1 MKKRNPTL
9 ELDKA
14 SLERL
19 QNTGSP
25 LSREEIQF
33 LEDLKAFIDFGIRNG
48 LTFLTV
54 MEGIGHDV
62 DELRRDRFDF
72 HAALK
77 RGFWPKVSGY
87 SRINADSVQSG
98 EDE

>member
-1 MKKRNPTL
+1 MKKRTPTL
-9 ELDKA
+9 ELDKVK
-14 SLERL
+14 SER
-19 QNTGSP
+19 QQTAGSP

-33 LEDLKAFIDFGIRNG
+33 LEDFKAFIDFGIRNG

-87 SRINADSVQSG
+87 SKINADSFQSG
-98 EDE
+98 EEE